1 MFEFI
6 IKRMVQASI
15 VMFIIICFTFLL
27 MHLIP
32 GGPFLGEKPPT
43 PQVLEMMEAKYGL
56 DKPIPVQLKNYICN
70 LIKGDLGISY
80 SMQKNRPVIK
90 IIAEMFPVSAKIGI
104 IALAGSVLFGV
115 PAGCIGA
122 LNRNRPIDNLL
133 RMITTLGISI
143 PNFVVAAVLLIVFGA
158 KLKLLPT
165 MELSGWQSYIMP
177 CLTLALYPACY
188 IGRLT
193 RSGMLDVI
201 NQEYI
206 RTARS
211 KGLSSCSVIFK
222 HALKNAFIP
231 VLTYL
236 GPLAAGILTGSFVV
250 ETVFNIP
257 GLGRYFIQSIQSRDY
272 PIIMGTTIF
281 FAFLVVMM
289 NLFVDI
295 LYKALDPRVDP
306 AGRGR

>member
-188 IGRLT
+188 KAH
-193 RSGMLDVI
+193 
-201 NQEYI
+201 EI
-206 RTARS
+206 R
-211 KGLSSCSVIFK
+211 
-222 HALKNAFIP
+222 HA
-231 VLTYL
+231 
-236 GPLAAGILTGSFVV
+236 
-250 ETVFNIP
+250 
-257 GLGRYFIQSIQSRDY
+257 
-272 PIIMGTTIF
+272 
-281 FAFLVVMM
+281 
-289 NLFVDI
+289 
-295 LYKALDPRVDP
+295 
-306 AGRGR
+306 

>member
-1 MFEFI
+1 
-6 IKRMVQASI
+6 
-15 VMFIIICFTFLL
+15 
-27 MHLIP
+27 
-32 GGPFLGEKPPT
+32 
-43 PQVLEMMEAKYGL
+43 
-56 DKPIPVQLKNYICN
+56 
-70 LIKGDLGISY
+70 
-80 SMQKNRPVIK
+80 
-90 IIAEMFPVSAKIGI
+90 
-104 IALAGSVLFGV
+104 
-115 PAGCIGA
+115 
-122 LNRNRPIDNLL
+122 
-133 RMITTLGISI
+133 
-143 PNFVVAAVLLIVFGA
+143 
-158 KLKLLPT
+158 
-165 MELSGWQSYIMP
+165 
-177 CLTLALYPACY
+177 
-188 IGRLT
+188 
-193 RSGMLDVI
+193 MLDVI